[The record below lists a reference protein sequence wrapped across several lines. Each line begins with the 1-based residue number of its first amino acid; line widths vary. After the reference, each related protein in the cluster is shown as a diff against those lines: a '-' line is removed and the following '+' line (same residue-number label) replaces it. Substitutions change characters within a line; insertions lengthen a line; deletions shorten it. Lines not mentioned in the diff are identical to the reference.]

1 MKTSIKILGILVLG
15 FINVSTISASEIF
28 TEQLKN
34 EQLITAFVNDNQF
47 EDSSI
52 VNVEPFYFSPSNV
65 LATYHSSILDEIKED
80 NQIIDAEIIEFQ
92 PLCIERTI
100 EDVIFEDNQIIES
113 TETTI
118 SYPLDF
124 EKINKN
130 LNRIPK
136 SNNITSLKVEEMKL

>member
-15 FINVSTISASEIF
+15 FVNVSNLSASEVY
-28 TEQLKN
+28 TEQFKN
-34 EQLITAFVNDNQF
+34 EQLITAFVNENQF

-52 VNVEPFYFSPSNV
+52 VNVEPLYFSPSNV

-92 PLCIERTI
+92 PLCIDRTI

-130 LNRIPK
+130 LNRLSK